1 MLIWTQ
7 KKFHDWCGAVC
18 MYVSVDVADR
28 SDKWQR
34 PSHWLVT
41 VWPNF
46 NVGRQNDSV
55 PREARANFSVVNCAR
70 LTRPLPLQILP
81 TLKTY
86 LNIQIMSP
94 TLSFNKHFFFFYFVI
109 NNIKLHNPLNLS
121 VLIHLHFNSKYLFT
135 FFNNYFF
142 LI

>member
-1 MLIWTQ
+1 MEFFFYKLWTYNWFNEAQ
-7 KKFHDWCGAVC
+7 CVL
-18 MYVSVDVADR
+18 YVSIR
-28 SDKWQR
+28 RRGRQMR
-34 PSHWLVT
+34 QVT

-46 NVGRQNDSV
+46 NVRRQSDSV